1 MERTAGLTACLVS
14 ALACVTLAL
23 SVLFLGS
30 EHVADLV
37 RHYGPARG
45 RVPSL
50 VGHDKVVAAA
60 AAAGPVPSGPRS
72 RTKKP
77 WPSMQ
82 AAKVQELRA
91 AQEAGVRRCCSAD
104 RTPCP
109 WAVFAV
115 CHSDE
120 A

>member
-1 MERTAGLTACLVS
+1 MERTACLTACLVS

-30 EHVADLV
+30 DHVANLV
-37 RHYGPARG
+37 LYYGPARG

-50 VGHDKVVAAA
+50 VGHDKVVRAAA
-60 AAAGPVPSGPRS
+60 AACPVLPGPRS
-72 RTKKP
+72 RMKKP

-91 AQEAGVRRCCSAD
+91 AQEAGVRRCYNAH
-104 RTPCP
+104 
-109 WAVFAV
+109 W
-115 CHSDE
+115 E
-120 A
+120 ARP